1 LAGRIQLRRR
11 GRGSGRHGLLVERD
25 LELSVLDQR
34 LAAACE
40 GAGSVVV
47 IEAPAGKGKSRLLTI
62 AGDMARE
69 AGMRVLGGHGSELE
83 RDFPFGVAIQLFEPR
98 WISAG
103 PEERA
108 ALSQGPARWAAELL
122 AGIPA
127 DPAELPDDQGYS
139 VIHGLFWLAC
149 NLVARPD
156 GDVPPVP
163 LAMLVD
169 DLQWAD
175 RPSLRYLAYLADRT
189 GDLPLLLVV
198 TVRQGEEAT
207 DQRALMS
214 LRDAADDSLLR
225 PDSLSDEGV
234 AAIVLSQLPDA
245 DPSFCEACAR
255 VTGGNPFLLVE
266 LIDQVRADAS
276 RPNAATARRLAEM
289 APESVL
295 NAVVARL
302 GAMPESS
309 RAVASAVAVLG
320 DGTPLAQVATFTGL
334 DLEAASRAADLLAA
348 VHLFHPGAPLSFV
361 HPLTAS
367 AVRTSMSPLHRGE
380 AHRRAAAILHD
391 QGASDEAVAAH
402 LLVAPPA
409 SDRSAVE
416 VLRSAARKAV
426 ASGDAESAVRMLR
439 RALAEQPPAEVHP
452 AVLGEL
458 GEAELSAGLP
468 EAGERIEA
476 AIGATDD
483 PARRGQLSLAH
494 AKALYSDGRYRDAA
508 DTLSVSMRESN
519 GDDPALADEVEAAY
533 TAAASLVPELAEDAL
548 RRGERL
554 LLRAAETPTGAQR
567 AALAHVAMQAALRG
581 QDRTSVTSLAELA
594 WGEGLLLDT
603 DSADGLSW
611 PLLTGA
617 LLFVDELERDLE
629 ICDDALAAA
638 RRSDSPAAYATAT
651 YCRAWPLYE
660 QGRILDAA
668 ADAQAALDARP
679 AGCRT
684 YVRTAYG
691 ALACCHIQ
699 RGELAHAE
707 TALTFIGHPQVE
719 SSIHLL
725 FLLDVRAQLRLAQ
738 LRPDVALNDALDAG
752 RRLQEDYGISSP
764 GAVAWRSTAALAH
777 LALGERTRAHELAAE
792 ELELARAAGITRVM
806 IRDLRV
812 LGLAERGK
820 RGLELLAE
828 AVALTDASPPRL
840 EQIHA
845 LIDLGSALR
854 RANRRA
860 DARAP
865 LRKAL
870 DLSHRGGAA
879 AAAAR
884 AQSELS
890 ATGARP
896 RRAVL
901 SGAESL
907 TPRELRVGEL
917 AAKGLTTKAIA
928 ELLFVTPK
936 TVEYHLR
943 HVYQKLGISSRA
955 QISGALGN
963 GDSA

>member
-1 LAGRIQLRRR
+1 
-11 GRGSGRHGLLVERD
+11 
-25 LELSVLDQR
+25 LELSVLEQQ
-34 LAAACE
+34 LAAAAE

-69 AGMRVLGGHGSELE
+69 AGMRVLGAHGSELE
-83 RDFPFGVAIQLFEPR
+83 RDFPFGAAIQLFEPR

-103 PEERA
+103 PDERA

-122 AGIPA
+122 AGITTE
-127 DPAELPDDQGYS
+127 PAELPDDQGYS

-149 NLVARPD
+149 NLIAAPGRDAPAA
-156 GDVPPVP
+156 P

-175 RPSLRYLAYLADRT
+175 RPSLRFLAYLADRV

-198 TVRQGEEAT
+198 TIRQGEEPT
-207 DQRALMS
+207 DRRALMAV
-214 LRDAADDSLLR
+214 RDAPEASLLR
-225 PDSLSDEGV
+225 PDSLSDAGV
-234 AAIVLSQLPDA
+234 AEMVVSHLPDA

-266 LIDQVRADAS
+266 LIDQVRADGS
-276 RPNAATARRLAEM
+276 RPNAATATRLAEM

-302 GAMPESS
+302 GAMPESA

-320 DGTPLAQVATFTGL
+320 DGAPLAQVATFTGL
-334 DLEAASRAADLLAA
+334 DLDAASRAADILSA

-367 AVRTSMSPLHRGE
+367 AVRTSMSPLHRAE
-380 AHRRAAAILHD
+380 AHRRAAAILLGE
-391 QGASDEAVAAH
+391 QAPDEAIAAH

-409 SDRSAVE
+409 SDPSAVD
-416 VLRSAARKAV
+416 VLRSASRKAL

-439 RALAEQPPAEVHP
+439 RALAEHPPAETYP

-458 GEAELSAGLP
+458 GEAELSAGMP
-468 EAGERIEA
+468 QAGERIEA

-483 PARRGQLSLAH
+483 PARRGQLSLAR
-494 AKALYSDGRYRDAA
+494 ARALYSDGRYRDAA
-508 DTLSVSMRESN
+508 KTLSVSMHETN
-519 GDDPALADEVEAAY
+519 GDDPALADELEAAY

-548 RRGERL
+548 RRGERV
-554 LLRAAETPTGAQR
+554 LLRAGETPTGAQR

-581 QDRTSVTSLAELA
+581 QDRPSVTSLAELA
-594 WGEGLLLDT
+594 WGEGALLDA
-603 DSADGLSW
+603 DSVDGLSW

-617 LLFVDELERDLE
+617 LLFVDELERNLE
-629 ICDDALAAA
+629 ICDAALSAA
-638 RRSDSPAAYATAT
+638 RQLESPADYATAS

-668 ADAQAALDARP
+668 AEAQAALDARP
-679 AGCRT
+679 ASGRT

-719 SSIHLL
+719 SSVHLL

-738 LRPDVALNDALDAG
+738 LRPDAALQDALDAG
-752 RRLQEDYGISSP
+752 RRLQDDYGISSP
-764 GAVAWRSTAALAH
+764 GAVAWRSTAALAN
-777 LALGERTRAHELAAE
+777 LALGERKRAQELASE
-792 ELELARAAGITRVM
+792 ELELARAAGITRVV

-820 RGLELLAE
+820 RGLELLTE
-828 AVALTDASPPRL
+828 AVALADSAPARL

-860 DARAP
+860 DARGP

-884 AQSELS
+884 AQTELS

-896 RRAVL
+896 RRAL
-901 SGAESL
+901 LTGAESL

-917 AAKGLTTKAIA
+917 AAKGLTTRAIA

-943 HVYQKLGISSRA
+943 HVYQKLDITSRS
-955 QISGALGN
+955 QIADALGL
-963 GDSA
+963 DDD

>member
-11 GRGSGRHGLLVERD
+11 GRGSGRQGLLVERD
-25 LELSVLDQR
+25 LELSVLEQR
-34 LAAACE
+34 LAAAAD
-40 GAGSVVV
+40 GDGSVIV
-47 IEAPAGKGKSRLLTI
+47 IEAAAGKGKSRLLTI

-69 AGMRVLGGHGSELE
+69 AGMRVLGAHGSELE

-98 WISAG
+98 WIAAG

-108 ALSQGPARWAAELL
+108 LLTQGPARWAAELL
-122 AGIPA
+122 SGMPV
-127 DPAELPDDQGYS
+127 DPVELPDDQGYS
-139 VIHGLFWLAC
+139 VIHGLFWLAS
-149 NLVARPD
+149 NLIAAPG
-156 GDVPPVP
+156 GDTPPAP

-175 RPSLRYLAYLADRT
+175 RPSLRFLAYLADRIA
-189 GDLPLLLVV
+189 DLPLLLV
-198 TVRQGEEAT
+198 TTIRQGEEAA
-207 DQRALMS
+207 DQRALMAV
-214 LRDAADDSLLR
+214 RDAADDSLLR
-225 PDSLSDEGV
+225 PDSLSEEGV
-234 AAIVLSQLPDA
+234 AAIVLAHLPDA
-245 DPSFCEACAR
+245 EPSFCEACVR

-266 LIDQVRADAS
+266 LIDQVRADGS
-276 RPNAATARRLAEM
+276 RPNAATAKRLAEM

-320 DGTPLAQVATFTGL
+320 DGAPLAQVATFTGL

-348 VHLFHPGAPLSFV
+348 VHLFHPGTPLSFV

-391 QGASDEAVAAH
+391 HGASDEAVAAQ
-402 LLVAPPA
+402 LLMAPPA
-409 SDRSAVE
+409 SDPSAVE
-416 VLRSAARKAV
+416 VLRSAARKAL

-439 RALAEQPPAEVHP
+439 RALGEQPAADAYPGL
-452 AVLGEL
+452 LGEL

-468 EAGERIEA
+468 QAGERIDA
-476 AIGATDD
+476 AIGVTDD
-483 PARRGQLSLAH
+483 PDRRGELSLAR
-494 AKALYSDGRYRDAA
+494 AKSLYADGRYRDAA
-508 DTLSVSMRESN
+508 ETLALSMKETN
-519 GDDPALADEVEAAY
+519 GGNPALADELEAAY

-554 LLRAAETPTGAQR
+554 LLRAGESPSGGQR

-581 QDRTSVTSLAELA
+581 QNRASVASLAELA
-594 WGEGLLLDT
+594 WGGGALLDA

-629 ICDDALAAA
+629 ICDEALTAA
-638 RRSDSPAAYATAT
+638 RRLDSPAAYASAS

-699 RGELAHAE
+699 RGELAHAA

-738 LRPDVALNDALDAG
+738 LRPDAALQDALEAG
-752 RRLQEDYGISSP
+752 RRLQEEYGISSP
-764 GAVAWRSTAALAH
+764 GGVAWRSTAALAQ
-777 LALGERTRAHELAAE
+777 LALGERRRAHELASE
-792 ELELARAAGITRVM
+792 ELELARAAGITRVV

-812 LGLAERGK
+812 LGLAERGT
-820 RGLELLAE
+820 RGLELLTD
-828 AVALTDASPPRL
+828 AVALADSIPPRL

-860 DARAP
+860 DAREP

-884 AQSELS
+884 AQTELS

-896 RRAVL
+896 RRAL
-901 SGAESL
+901 LTGAESL
-907 TPRELRVGEL
+907 TPRERRVGEL
-917 AAKGLTTKAIA
+917 AAKGLTTRAIA

-943 HVYQKLGISSRA
+943 HVYQKLGITSRS
-955 QISGALGN
+955 QIADALGV
-963 GDSA
+963 GDDS

>member
-1 LAGRIQLRRR
+1 M
-11 GRGSGRHGLLVERD
+11 SG
-25 LELSVLDQR
+25 
-34 LAAACE
+34 
-40 GAGSVVV
+40 
-47 IEAPAGKGKSRLLTI
+47 IT
-62 AGDMARE
+62 
-69 AGMRVLGGHGSELE
+69 
-83 RDFPFGVAIQLFEPR
+83 
-98 WISAG
+98 
-103 PEERA
+103 
-108 ALSQGPARWAAELL
+108 
-122 AGIPA
+122 A

-139 VIHGLFWLAC
+139 VIHGLYWLAC
-149 NLVARPD
+149 NLIAPA
-156 GDVPPVP
+156 GGQAQPEP

-169 DLQWAD
+169 DVQWAD
-175 RPSLRYLAYLADRT
+175 RPSLRFLAYLADRIA
-189 GDLPLLLVV
+189 DLPLLLVV
-198 TVRQGEEAT
+198 TSRPGEEPA
-207 DQRALMS
+207 DRRALIA
-214 LRDAADDSLLR
+214 LREIADDSLLR
-225 PDSLSDEGV
+225 PDSLTEEGV
-234 AAIVLSQLPDA
+234 AAIVLSHLPNA

-266 LIDQVRADAS
+266 LIDQVRADGS
-276 RPNAATARRLAEM
+276 RPNAVMARRLAEM

-295 NAVVARL
+295 SAVVARL

-309 RAVASAVAVLG
+309 RSVASAVAVLG
-320 DGTPLAQVATFTGL
+320 DGASLAQVATFTGL
-334 DLEAASRAADLLAA
+334 DLDAASRAADLLSA
-348 VHLFHPGAPLSFV
+348 VHLFHPGAPLAFV

-380 AHRRAAAILHD
+380 AHRRAAKILRD

-409 SDRSAVE
+409 SDSSAVE

-439 RALAEQPPAEVHP
+439 RALAEQPAAELYP
-452 AVLGEL
+452 GVLGEL

-468 EAGERIEA
+468 QAGERIEA

-483 PARRGQLSLAH
+483 PARRRQLSLAR

-508 DTLSVSMRESN
+508 ETLAVSMKETN
-519 GDDPALADEVEAAY
+519 GDDPELEAAY
-533 TAAASLVPELAEDAL
+533 TAAASLVPGLAEDAL
-548 RRGERL
+548 RRGERM
-554 LLRAAETPTGAQR
+554 LLRAAETPTGPQR

-581 QDRTSVTSLAELA
+581 HDRLSVTSLAELA
-594 WGEGLLLDT
+594 WGEGALLDD

-629 ICDDALAAA
+629 ICDKALATAQ
-638 RRSDSPAAYATAT
+638 RLDSPAAYASAS

-679 AGCRT
+679 AGSRA

-699 RGELAHAE
+699 RAELAHAE

-719 SSIHLL
+719 SSMHLL

-738 LRPDVALNDALDAG
+738 LRPDEALQDALDAG
-752 RRLQEDYGISSP
+752 RRLQDDYGISSP
-764 GAVAWRSTAALAH
+764 GGIAWRSTAALAN
-777 LALGERTRAHELAAE
+777 LALGDRARAYDLASE
-792 ELELARAAGITRVM
+792 ELELARASGITRVM
-806 IRDLRV
+806 VRDLRV

-820 RGLELLAE
+820 RGLELLGE
-828 AVALTDASPPRL
+828 AVALAGSVGPRL

-854 RANRRA
+854 RANHRS
-860 DARAP
+860 DARPP

-870 DLSHRGGAA
+870 DLGHRGGAA
-879 AAAAR
+879 AAAVR

-896 RRAVL
+896 RRAL
-901 SGAESL
+901 LTGAASL

-917 AAKGLTTKAIA
+917 AAKGLTTRAIA

-943 HVYQKLGISSRA
+943 HVYQKLDITSRS
-955 QISGALGN
+955 QIADALGL
-963 GDSA
+963 DDT

>member
-11 GRGSGRHGLLVERD
+11 GRGSGRQGLLVERD
-25 LELSVLDQR
+25 LELSVLEQR
-34 LAAACE
+34 LAASGE

-62 AGDMARE
+62 AGDIARE
-69 AGMRVLGGHGSELE
+69 AGMRVLGAHGSELE

-108 ALSQGPARWAAELL
+108 ILSQGPARWAAELL
-122 AGIPA
+122 AGITA

-149 NLVARPD
+149 NLIA
-156 GDVPPVP
+156 VPASEEPAAP

-169 DLQWAD
+169 DIQWAD
-175 RPSLRYLAYLADRT
+175 RPSLRFLAYLADRI

-198 TVRQGEEAT
+198 TVRQGEEPT
-207 DQRALMS
+207 DQRALMA

-234 AAIVLSQLPDA
+234 AAIVLSQLPEA
-245 DPSFCEACAR
+245 DPSFCEACVR

-266 LIDQVRADAS
+266 LIDQVRADGS
-276 RPNAATARRLAEM
+276 WPNADTAARLAEL

-302 GAMPESS
+302 GAMPEAS

-320 DGTPLAQVATFTGL
+320 DGAPLAQVATFTAL
-334 DLEAASRAADLLAA
+334 DLDAASRAADLLAA

-380 AHRRAAAILHD
+380 AHRRAAAILLD
-391 QGASDEAVAAH
+391 EQAADEAIAAH
-402 LLVAPPA
+402 LLVAPPS
-409 SDRSAVE
+409 SDPSAVE

-426 ASGDAESAVRMLR
+426 VSGDAESAVRMLR
-439 RALAEQPPAEVHP
+439 RALAEQPVAEVYA

-458 GEAELSAGLP
+458 GEAELSAGMP
-468 EAGERIEA
+468 QAGERIEA

-483 PARRGQLSLAH
+483 PARRRQLSLAR
-494 AKALYSDGRYRDAA
+494 ARALYSDGRYRDAA
-508 DTLSVSMRESN
+508 ETLSVSMTETN
-519 GDDPALADEVEAAY
+519 GDDPAMADELEAAY

-548 RRGERL
+548 QRAQRVA
-554 LLRAAETPTGAQR
+554 LRAAQTPTAAQR
-567 AALAHVAMQAALRG
+567 DALAHVAMQAALRG
-581 QDRTSVTSLAELA
+581 QDRESVISLAELA
-594 WGEGLLLDT
+594 WGDGALLDV

-629 ICDDALAAA
+629 LCDAALAAA
-638 RRSDSPAAYATAT
+638 RQFDSPAAYASAS

-660 QGRILDAA
+660 QGRVLDAA

-707 TALTFIGHPQVE
+707 TALTLIGHPQVE

-738 LRPDVALNDALDAG
+738 LRPDAALKDALDAG
-752 RRLQEDYGISSP
+752 RRLQQDYGISSP
-764 GAVAWRSTAALAH
+764 GGVAWRSTAALAN
-777 LALGERTRAHELAAE
+777 LALGQRTQAQALASE
-792 ELELARAAGITRVM
+792 ELELARAAGITRVV

-820 RGLELLAE
+820 RGLELLSE
-828 AVALTDASPPRL
+828 AVALADSSPPRL

-845 LIDLGSALR
+845 LTDLGSALR

-860 DARAP
+860 DARGP

-870 DLSHRGGAA
+870 DLSHRGGVA

-884 AQSELS
+884 AQTELS

-896 RRAVL
+896 RRAL
-901 SGAESL
+901 LTGAESL
-907 TPRELRVGEL
+907 TPRERRVGEL
-917 AAKGLTTKAIA
+917 AAKGLTTRAIA

-943 HVYQKLGISSRA
+943 HVYQKLDITSRSQIA
-955 QISGALGN
+955 QALGLD
-963 GDSA
+963 GD